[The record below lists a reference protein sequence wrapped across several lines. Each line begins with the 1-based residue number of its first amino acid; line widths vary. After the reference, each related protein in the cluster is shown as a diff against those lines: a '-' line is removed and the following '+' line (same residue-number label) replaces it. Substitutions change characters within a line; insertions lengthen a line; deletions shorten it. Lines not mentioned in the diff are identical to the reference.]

1 MITISI
7 FVRTI
12 SIIVIETWEWFNEV
26 ATDEKREK
34 KRKKNVRSYRENIL
48 LWDKKRLSIAA
59 QNQKRNEL
67 A

>member
-1 MITISI
+1 MITISS
-7 FVRTI
+7 FR

-26 ATDEKREK
+26 ATDEKK
-34 KRKKNVRSYRENIL
+34 KEIVRSYRESIF

-67 A
+67 LA

>member
-1 MITISI
+1 MITISS
-7 FVRTI
+7 FR

-26 ATDEKREK
+26 ATDEKK
-34 KRKKNVRSYRENIL
+34 KKEIVRSYRENIL

-67 A
+67 LA

>member
-1 MITISI
+1 MITISS
-7 FVRTI
+7 FR

-26 ATDEKREK
+26 ATDEKK
-34 KRKKNVRSYRENIL
+34 KKEIVRSYRESIL

-67 A
+67 LA

>member
-1 MITISI
+1 MITISS
-7 FVRTI
+7 FR

-26 ATDEKREK
+26 ATDEKK
-34 KRKKNVRSYRENIL
+34 KKETVRSYRESIL

-67 A
+67 LA